1 MSTANAPKLRALELL
16 EVRPAVDVVEA
27 EYRRLLGYPRHHAP
41 GERARELT
49 EWARAWYAQHG
60 RPWLYAREVDLEV
73 MPAGLRL
80 DGEEFQSPQLHA
92 HLRDGGAMR
101 AMLVA
106 VSAGH
111 ACEEEARRLW
121 EDAKPDEYFFLE
133 MFGSA
138 VVEHLMATLSGR
150 LCAAADREGLAAI
163 AHYSPGYTGWDVAD
177 QVRLHELITRGMAQP
192 WPEKLEVLPSGML
205 RPKKSLLAVVGLVPS
220 GSPGRALPSLV
231 PCRACAFTP
240 CAYRRAAYRHAP
252 AQPDTVATA
261 NNRAAE
267 PIPAAAYTTN
277 RRALQKWS
285 RERVRLKSRP
295 DGTIEATF
303 RFDGTTCSNQ
313 GLPLA
318 FDYTVTLGPAA
329 DGRAILA
336 ADCRPAPGDEGYK
349 SMCAY
354 VSDPAALMDAIARE
368 KPLLGRPLDAVL
380 GWNRPA
386 APAGCF
392 CTGES
397 RTHKWGLALEAIH
410 FALANSTLFSP

>member
-1 MSTANAPKLRALELL
+1 MSPANSPKLRALELL
-16 EVRPAVDVVEA
+16 DVRPAIAVVEA

-41 GERARELT
+41 GERARELAG
-49 EWARAWYAQHG
+49 WARGWYAQHG
-60 RPWLYAREVDLEV
+60 RPWLYAREVELEV
-73 MPAGLRL
+73 MPGRMRL
-80 DGEEFQSPQLHA
+80 DGEAFESRQLHA
-92 HLRDGGAMR
+92 HLREAGATR
-101 AMLVA
+101 ALLVA
-106 VSAGH
+106 VSAGRS
-111 ACEEEARRLW
+111 CEEEARRLW
-121 EDAKPDEYFFLE
+121 ADARPDEYFFLE

-177 QVRLHELITRGMAQP
+177 QIRLHEVITRGMAQP
-192 WPEKLEVLPSGML
+192 LPEELEVLPSGML
-205 RPKKSLLAVVGLVPS
+205 RPKKSLLAVVGLVPG
-220 GSPGRALPSLV
+220 GSPGRALPGLV
-231 PCRACAFTP
+231 PCRACAFAP

-252 AQPDTVATA
+252 AQPGAVGPAKMS
-261 NNRAAE
+261 AAE
-267 PIPAAAYTTN
+267 AIPAAAYTTN

-295 DGTIEATF
+295 DGSIEATF

-313 GLPLA
+313 GMPLA
-318 FDYTVTLGPAA
+318 FDYSVTLGPAVA
-329 DGRAILA
+329 GHTILA

-368 KPLLGRPLDAVL
+368 KPLLGRPLGAVL

-392 CTGES
+392 CMGES

-410 FALANSTLFSP
+410 FALANSSSFSP